1 MANPKQTW
9 AQDPET
15 GGGAQGNPT
24 HGDSNSSQ
32 YADTNRFGKPQ
43 TGDTAPILTPQNKV
57 SDPVWG
63 VNGYAGGGTPAA
75 PEVPV
80 TKGE

>member
-9 AQDPET
+9 AQDPES
-15 GGGAQGNPT
+15 GAGEPGHPT
-24 HGDSNSSQ
+24 FGDSSSAQ

-43 TGDTAPILTPQNKV
+43 TGDTASILTPQNLV
-57 SDPVWG
+57 GVPVWG
-63 VNGYAGGGTPAA
+63 VNAPAGGGTPAA
-75 PEVPV
+75 PEIPV